1 MAKKLQ
7 KEELSELRLALQNYN
22 RAKVELADNELRKQ
36 MILNVIKDMKDN
48 FGNKEKVLLQKYGKD
63 AKINLDTGE
72 ITKEKKEKVN
82 G

>member
-1 MAKKLQ
+1 MAKKLK
-7 KEELSELRLALQNYN
+7 KEELSELRVALQNYN

-36 MILNVIKDMKDN
+36 MILNVIKEMKDN

-63 AKINLDTGE
+63 AKINLETGE
-72 ITKEKKEKVN
+72 ITQTQKEKVN

>member
-48 FGNKEKVLLQKYGKD
+48 FGNKEKVLLQKDGKD

>member
-1 MAKKLQ
+1 MAKKL
-7 KEELSELRLALQNYN
+7 KTEELAELRGALQNYN

-36 MILNVIKDMKDN
+36 MILGVIKEMKDS

-63 AKINLDTGE
+63 AKINLETGE